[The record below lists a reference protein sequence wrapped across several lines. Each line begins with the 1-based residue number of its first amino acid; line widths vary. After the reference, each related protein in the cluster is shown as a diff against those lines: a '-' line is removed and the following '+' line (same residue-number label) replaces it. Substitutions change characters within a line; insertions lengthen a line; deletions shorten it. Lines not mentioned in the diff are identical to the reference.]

1 MAVSN
6 YTPNKCKY
14 RIDELDNVVYIV
26 NKEGIGGIKV
36 DDGEAYIDGVG
47 YYNAID
53 CLSVSLS
60 ESESLDERYEFLH
73 TVNFSVTGYLHWY
86 ELNDYYVMLK
96 DKSNTYWLVNPYF
109 KIKYTYTYTLDATSN
124 HTDYVVSTKS
134 NYPLLRVK
142 NFNADNVKPCKT
154 YDYCGVDVMAINE
167 TTYSKY
173 VESFDA
179 EIEQYVG
186 RVKYTND
193 GFKIVNYKK
202 NTCVFTETFDGN
214 NISHSVKFQVNFD
227 DYKASWD
234 YNLLEFTDNKYA
246 VILST
251 KCGKKVATG
260 FGYGLQPSYTVTA
273 DDNQAINNIEIQLSD
288 LHDNGNLLKMP
299 DELPFEHDSA
309 TTWSNVEGEYTC
321 IDPTTGVYTL
331 RQEYDIF
338 GNALNNYMC
347 LQGFEDRYASYHIVG
362 TFTDEE
368 SFYCPQCRAE
378 ECTLNTSFPSNLSFY
393 TTGCKT
399 FSIRSSSDF
408 TIESNTPYI
417 TVSPSAGTANQSYSV
432 TVCNSQTPTSTE
444 YIYSLTVTYCS
455 GQTKDY
461 SVTVTEAPVIDCLPN
476 GDEYNVSVY
485 AQDVTIPTNC
495 CIQSVSAS
503 CCVSNIQIQ
512 DGYVKFRIDAN
523 NSGAERTV
531 ALTFTK
537 CDGTTVT
544 ATITQAHYYSRWVYE
559 GSQCNGEE
567 WCALDRM
574 YSGET
579 PDNINTPTYITRYR
593 DCRASSA
600 CATPIYKWEN
610 MDATT
615 DFYCNDCPIQYKW
628 ENMNPSTDFY
638 CNNCEIVPQYRW
650 INLDPAVDYYC
661 SGTTKYYKQQQQ
673 ISTDGGNVWENVSPP
688 QYRIGESAQTQSS
701 DCGYIPTIEYR
712 WIDLDPTVDYYCS
725 GTTKYYKEK
734 KQYSLDSGVTWI
746 DVTPAEYQWG
756 ASAETESE
764 DCGYIPAM
772 YEWRRITPISGD
784 SSTFICEGCEV
795 PQYRTLSTA
804 TTCVGVDKYTL
815 EEYQV
820 SYDGGVTWQTT
831 GTSATTLIE
840 AYSEDCGY
848 VPMQRTTSGT
858 PYCSGETGYDKYVD
872 VYSQVSY
879 DSGSTWVTTAT
890 TPTLVEADSE
900 DCGYTPTEYR
910 LVVLKYDGTQNSQV
924 CSSDDVLNYWDTR
937 PSYSQGSDWVNATV
951 GGCVAK
957 IGLINGGG
965 TYSSVFK
972 GFTSLTSVTI
982 DEGVDTI
989 GDSAFASCT
998 SLSSITLPNSV
1009 TILGNGAFGS
1019 CTSFK
1024 TVGDSSSNASVKLP
1038 NSLRT
1043 IGNGAFAGCTS
1054 LTSVN
1059 IPNGVTMLGGTANY
1073 VLAHATGVFN
1083 GCTNLTSVGLAD
1095 SNATIKVPNTLTTI
1109 GQGAFEASQNITSVT
1124 LPNSVTSIGVWAFSG
1139 CSNLPT
1145 ITIPNSVTYIDR
1157 EAFSDCTSL
1166 TSITLSSNITAINNS
1181 TFSGCT
1187 NLRTISIP
1195 NMVTYIDERAFYS
1208 SGLHSI
1214 AIPNNVTSMGINTFA
1229 SCTALTSVTI
1239 GNGLTAIPNR
1249 AFYECKALSSINIGS
1264 GVTSIGDSAFSICTS
1279 LTSVTIPSSVTSI
1292 GYGAFYRCS
1301 GLSSINIGSGVT
1313 SIGTNAFSY
1322 CRGLTSVTIPDS
1334 VTTIGEWAFSDCS
1347 SLTSVTIGSGITY
1360 IDNDA
1365 FVYCSG
1371 LQSITCLAT
1380 TPPQIDYN
1388 VFSNTNNC
1396 PIYVPCASVSAYKST
1411 RGWSDY
1417 ASRIQAIP

>member
-47 YYNAID
+47 YYNAIN

-227 DYKASWD
+227 DYKASWH

-309 TTWSNVEGEYTC
+309 TTWNNVEGEYTC
-321 IDPTTGVYTL
+321 IDSTTGVYTL

-378 ECTLNTSFPSNLSFY
+378 ECTLQTSFPSNLSFY

-408 TIESNTPYI
+408 TIESDTPYI

-432 TVCNSQTPTSTE
+432 TVCNSQTPTSTA
-444 YIYSLTVTYCS
+444 YIYLLTVTYCS

-523 NSGAERTV
+523 NSGAERTIT
-531 ALTFTK
+531 LTFTK
-537 CDGTTVT
+537 CDNTTVD
-544 ATITQAHYYSRWVYE
+544 ATITQAHYYSKWVYE

-579 PDNINTPTYITRYR
+579 SDNINTPTYITRYR

-650 INLDPAVDYYC
+650 INLDPTVDYYC

-688 QYRIGESAQTQSS
+688 QYRRGESAQTQSS

-712 WIDLDPTVDYYCS
+712 WIDLDPSVDYYCS

-764 DCGYIPAM
+764 DCGYVPSEPI
-772 YEWRRITPISGD
+772 YEWRRITPVSGD
-784 SSTFICEGCEV
+784 SSTFICQNCYPYGNTKLIVTYNNSYTYFTLYCDDNTTLTSDTIKQRIGGYQYTAMTEAAIGSCITSIGNNAFQKCSGLTSVTIPNSVTSIGDGAFISCTGLTSIYIPSGVTSISNSTFHYCNSLTSVTIPDSVTSIGINAFVDCRSLTSVTIPSGVTYIGNSAFWACDSLTSVTCLATTPPTLGNNYVFTNNCPIYVPAESV
-795 PQYRTLSTA
+795 DAYKSAWWREADRIQPYETPQYRTLTTA

-820 SYDGGVTWQTT
+820 SYDGGSTWQTT

-840 AYSEDCGY
+840 ADSEDCGY
-848 VPMQRTTSGT
+848 VPPTGTKFLATYTNGTSYSVTCDSDTTL
-858 PYCSGETGYDKYVD
+858 
-872 VYSQVSY
+872 
-879 DSGSTWVTTAT
+879 TTAT
-890 TPTLVEADSE
+890 TKPSGYDYATMTTARIGDCLTNIGDSTFTNCYSLTSIVIPE
-900 DCGYTPTEYR
+900 SVTNIGSSTFN
-910 LVVLKYDGTQNSQV
+910 G
-924 CSSDDVLNYWDTR
+924 CS
-937 PSYSQGSDWVNATV
+937 G
-951 GGCVAK
+951 
-957 IGLINGGG
+957 
-965 TYSSVFK
+965 
-972 GFTSLTSVTI
+972 LTSVTI
-982 DEGVDTI
+982 
-989 GDSAFASCT
+989 
-998 SLSSITLPNSV
+998 
-1009 TILGNGAFGS
+1009 
-1019 CTSFK
+1019 
-1024 TVGDSSSNASVKLP
+1024 
-1038 NSLRT
+1038 
-1043 IGNGAFAGCTS
+1043 
-1054 LTSVN
+1054 
-1059 IPNGVTMLGGTANY
+1059 
-1073 VLAHATGVFN
+1073 
-1083 GCTNLTSVGLAD
+1083 
-1095 SNATIKVPNTLTTI
+1095 
-1109 GQGAFEASQNITSVT
+1109 
-1124 LPNSVTSIGVWAFSG
+1124 PNSVTSIGNSAFNG
-1139 CSNLPT
+1139 CSSLPS
-1145 ITIPNSVTYIDR
+1145 IEIPDS
-1157 EAFSDCTSL
+1157 
-1166 TSITLSSNITAINNS
+1166 
-1181 TFSGCT
+1181 
-1187 NLRTISIP
+1187 
-1195 NMVTYIDERAFYS
+1195 
-1208 SGLHSI
+1208 
-1214 AIPNNVTSMGINTFA
+1214 
-1229 SCTALTSVTI
+1229 
-1239 GNGLTAIPNR
+1239 
-1249 AFYECKALSSINIGS
+1249 
-1264 GVTSIGDSAFSICTS
+1264 VTSIGQGAFSSCTS
-1279 LTSVTIPSSVTSI
+1279 LTSVTIGSDVTSI
-1292 GYGAFYRCS
+1292 GRDAFRGCTALTSVGPVGSGAS
-1301 GLSSINIGSGVT
+1301 VEMPSGVT
-1313 SIGTNAFSY
+1313 YIMISLFNS
-1322 CRGLTSVTIPDS
+1322 CSSLTSVTIPDS
-1334 VTTIGEWAFSDCS
+1334 VTIIDNCAFQDCS
-1347 SLTSVTIGSGITY
+1347 RMISVSIGSGVTYIGAEAFDGCRSLTS
-1360 IDNDA
+1360 
-1365 FVYCSG
+1365 
-1371 LQSITCLAT
+1371 ITCKAT
-1380 TPPQIDYN
+1380 NPPTLGHDVLRY
-1388 VFSNTNNC
+1388 TNNC
-1396 PIYVPCASVSAYKST
+1396 PIYVPAESVNTYKTAT
-1411 RGWSDY
+1411 RWKDH